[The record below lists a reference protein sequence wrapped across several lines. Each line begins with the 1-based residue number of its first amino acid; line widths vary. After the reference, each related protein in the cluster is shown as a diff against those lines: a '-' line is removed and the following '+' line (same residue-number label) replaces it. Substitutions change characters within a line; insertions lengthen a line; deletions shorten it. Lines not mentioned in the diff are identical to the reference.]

1 MSVATHILQGG
12 TPTNLENNMSELLSM
27 TSVNVLISILLVIN
41 VLYLSK
47 YIKLRIEE
55 KKDRSDSLIRE
66 NQRLREQISKM
77 QKIEVAYDP
86 DNLISEEQNTFI
98 SQHLRDVDA
107 KDFIKNFGFQAYVST
122 MIRTFQILNRNTRSI
137 TWIKVGKDEYR
148 LGNSDKLINDAA
160 SPSQQ

>member
-1 MSVATHILQGG
+1 
-12 TPTNLENNMSELLSM
+12 MSELLSM

-86 DNLISEEQNTFI
+86 DSLISEEQNTFI